1 MIIDNYF
8 TIKTYAGSQSLPLFT
23 APSSLATNQ
32 AYITFINNIST
43 IYGTQA
49 VDGSIPIFYKTNSS
63 PDPRSSLRSLDPQ
76 QSYYFISNATNPFT
90 PFNIPYSGTL
100 LPSTYRNCPTVDV
113 IPTKVT
119 LDSTSGNHYYLVN
132 DVSNLNI
139 AYPYTY
145 EVKVLSSNWKVTVL
159 ASSGTVASSQPTN
172 TIISAL
178 RFDTD
183 AGVTN
188 YSDFL
193 PPSTSLLQINKNNLF
208 AIVEVSLNSAQ
219 NLDCPKIVDLMLLQC
234 NNCIPVPSPT
244 PTPTVTTTPTLT
256 PTATITPTPTLTP
269 TPTRTPAPIFDRQI
283 TTVTSNVGISEN
295 GIIFTASAG
304 DRLDYSVISPI
315 LGQGRGVHLY
325 VGAAPVGR
333 IDYTSDY
340 IGRLFKYYRS
350 SSGLSYTGTLPD
362 TINGTITF

>member
-8 TIKTYAGSQSLPLFT
+8 TIKTYAGSQSLPLFN
-23 APSSLATNQ
+23 APTGSLAG
-32 AYITFINNIST
+32 YGTFINNIST

-49 VDGSIPIFYKTNSS
+49 VDGSIPIFYKTNNS
-63 PDPRSSLRSLDPQ
+63 PDSRSSLRSLDPQ
-76 QSYYFISNATNPFT
+76 QSYYFISKGDATL

-100 LPSTYRNCPTVDV
+100 LPSPYRNCPTVDV
-113 IPTKVT
+113 IPTKVALT
-119 LDSTSGNHYYLVN
+119 STSGNHYYLVN

-145 EVKVLSSNWKVTVL
+145 EIKVLSSNWKVTVL

-183 AGVTN
+183 AGVTD
-188 YSDFL
+188 YSTFL
-193 PPSTSLLQINKNNLF
+193 PPSTSLSQIDKNNLF
-208 AIVEVSLNSAQ
+208 AIVEVSLNSVQ

-244 PTPTVTTTPTLT
+244 PTPT
-256 PTATITPTPTLTP
+256 ATITPTPTLTP
-269 TPTRTPAPIFDRQI
+269 TPTRTPAPIFDRQL
-283 TTVTSNVGISEN
+283 TTVTSNVAVVADGIT
-295 GIIFTASAG
+295 FTASAG
-304 DRLDYSVISPI
+304 DRLDYSVISPRS
-315 LGQGRGVHLY
+315 GQAKSVNLY
-325 VGAAPVGR
+325 IGAVQVGR

-340 IGRLFKYYRS
+340 IGRSFKYYRS
-350 SSGLSYTGTLPD
+350 LTASSYNGTFPD
-362 TINGTITF
+362 TSNGTITF

>member
-49 VDGSIPIFYKTNSS
+49 VDGSIPTFYKTNSS

-76 QSYYFISNATNPFT
+76 QSYYFISKGDAVL

-100 LPSTYRNCPTVDV
+100 LPSPYRNCPTVDV

-119 LDSTSGNHYYLVN
+119 LTSTSGNHYYLVN

-183 AGVTN
+183 VAGTN
-188 YSDFL
+188 YDTFL
-193 PPSTSLLQINKNNLF
+193 PPSTSLSQIDRNNLF

-219 NLDCPKIVDLMLLQC
+219 NIDCPKIVDLMLLQC
-234 NNCIPVPSPT
+234 NNCIPLPSPT

-256 PTATITPTPTLTP
+256 PTTTITPTPTLTP
-269 TPTRTPAPIFDRQI
+269 TPTRTPAAVFNTIL
-283 TTVTSNVGISEN
+283 TVAISNTVVYGTN
-295 GIIFTASAG
+295 LAFNASIN
-304 DRLDYSVISPI
+304 DRLEYNVLSGGSEKSAN
-315 LGQGRGVHLY
+315 LL
-325 VGAAPVGR
+325 VGGLPVAQ
-333 IDYTSDY
+333 IDYTSIY
-340 IGRLFKYYRS
+340 VGQSFKYYRAS
-350 SSGLSYTGTLPD
+350 TQQNYIGIFTDLSGGS
-362 TINGTITF
+362 INLIN